1 MMVMAVG
8 LPVAIFLAVFAMP
21 LVSAQPP
28 RYRML
33 STIETSDAE
42 DLNCIYFD
50 RDGLLWMGTGQGL
63 KSYDGYRTRT
73 YRTDLQSPGILPD
86 NTVLCLTEDHQDGL
100 WAGTRD
106 GLVRM
111 DRRTGAIST
120 YRLPSAGQRIIYTL
134 YTDRLWAI
142 SASGGLFRYDRGR
155 DLFVPVNREYGIG
168 ASSAF
173 AINEDR
179 FRRLWLSTEQGM
191 YCLAW
196 NDGDDALPAI
206 YFYSRD
212 DGLEHAVC
220 QPNSTFRH
228 GEELYFGT
236 ERGFYSFAPGE
247 NLMTDNLQYR
257 LLVTDLYV
265 DGRPFDRL
273 DAELRQKCSAEM
285 PQMTRHITLPS
296 SVGRIDVEFALLT
309 YSGQEKNQY
318 AYRLEGYDDDWS
330 FRDASS
336 RRATYENLPAGT
348 YTLHLK
354 ASDSRR
360 LWTELPYA
368 IQLHVLPPWY
378 LSWWMWLVYVLMSSA
393 AVYGAARLYMNY
405 HNAAVRLR
413 LKEAEEGDPA
423 LSGLDA
429 GEEQLSADELFL
441 RKAIRCVS
449 DHLEEY
455 DREQFARDMCVSSS
469 TLYNKLRALTGQ
481 GISAFILSVR
491 MKEAC
496 RIARQNPDIRVNE
509 LGMAVGINTP
519 KYFTRCFKEEIG
531 MLPSEYIEKVKRREV

>member
-257 LLVTDLYV
+257 LLVTDLYI

-336 RRATYENLPAGT
+336 RRATYENLPAGI

-393 AVYGAARLYMNY
+393 AVYGAVRLYMNY

-423 LSGLDA
+423 LSDPDA